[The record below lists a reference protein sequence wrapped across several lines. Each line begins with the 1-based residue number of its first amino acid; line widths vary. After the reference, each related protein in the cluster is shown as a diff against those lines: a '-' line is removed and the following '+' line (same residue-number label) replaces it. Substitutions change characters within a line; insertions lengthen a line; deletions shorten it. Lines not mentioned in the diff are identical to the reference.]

1 MTPAASRTCW
11 RWSAKKYILAALL
24 GMLATLAVVA
34 GISISLAPAHISF
47 SIASG
52 GAITTPP
59 TANHNS
65 YYNFTV
71 VARNNIS
78 SRTAVRYGS
87 LSAQIWYSPTSWV
100 PAEPEANM
108 TAAEHEQQ
116 PGDEISFPVSAQF
129 SEFNVVAPTNNSGG
143 QLVDTDEDSSG
154 INITW
159 PNCKVVVEAKV
170 WFSFRLV
177 TTRQYT
183 VRASCYPVDFRD
195 NVTAPVNCTF

>member
-1 MTPAASRTCW
+1 MYTAKTPASRTSW

-52 GAITTPP
+52 GALINATP
-59 TANHNS
+59 ANNNM

-71 VARNNIS
+71 VASNNIS
-78 SRTAVRYGS
+78 SRPAVRYGS
-87 LSAQIWYSPTSWV
+87 LSVQIWYSPTGWV
-100 PAEPEANM
+100 PAEANM
-108 TAAEHEQQ
+108 TAAVCQQ
-116 PGDEISFPVSAQF
+116 PGNATNFTISAQYL
-129 SEFNVVAPTNNSGG
+129 EFNEVGATNNGG
-143 QLVDTDEDSSG
+143 QLDTDKDSSG

-170 WFSFRLV
+170 WFRFRLV

-183 VRASCYPVDFRD
+183 IRASCYPVDFRD
-195 NVTAPVNCTF
+195 SVTAPVNCTF